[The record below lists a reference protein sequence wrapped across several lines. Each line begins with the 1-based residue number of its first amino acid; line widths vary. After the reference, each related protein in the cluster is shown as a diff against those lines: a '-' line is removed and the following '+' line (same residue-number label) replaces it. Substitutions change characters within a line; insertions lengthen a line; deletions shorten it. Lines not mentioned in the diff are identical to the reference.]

1 MIDAASPATVRGSD
15 EPVLVI
21 GAGPVGQTTALLLS
35 RWGVPVVVLDAH
47 PHRDPVGSKALVQQR
62 DVLDIWCA
70 AGVGAQV
77 ADEGLTW
84 KRGRTLYR
92 DQELFLTEWVDRGA
106 SPLPAFVN
114 ISQARTEEL
123 MDVAMEATP
132 LIEMRWDH
140 EVVGLEQDGTG
151 VTLTCLTAG
160 GEVQVRGTHVVA
172 CAGARG
178 ELLRRL
184 LGVTFDGESFADPF
198 LICDIRTDLGEWSH
212 ERRFYFDPE
221 WNPGRQ
227 VLVHPCP
234 GSIYRIDWQVAPG
247 YDLEAEVSSG
257 ALDERIR
264 KIIGDADYEIIWKS
278 VYRFHARA
286 ASRMRVGRVLLA
298 GDLAH
303 IVSPFGARGLNSGV
317 QDADNA
323 AWKIAYARL
332 GLGDEDALLE
342 SYHAER
348 HAAAHEN
355 IEVSSRTMD
364 FLVPQDDAAWEHRL
378 QVLEQAV
385 SDPSV
390 HPLVDSGRLAEPYW
404 YPESPL
410 VTPDPTRSAP
420 VRPPKGEYPI
430 PAPGVIVPDF
440 PVTVPERP
448 GVARFRELA
457 REGLLAVVTTDDD
470 PCAGT
475 AAVTLAL
482 RDIPG
487 DVRVLAL
494 DSVDIDGTG
503 SAALGARPGEVWL
516 IRPDAHV
523 AAVVSSTEALAA
535 AVGRT
540 LGLHSGDRTLGL
552 TSQAAS

>member
-1 MIDAASPATVRGSD
+1 MTAATPAQLPGDD

-21 GAGPVGQTTALLLS
+21 GAGPVGQTAALLLA

-47 PHRDPVGSKALVQQR
+47 AQRDPVGSKALVQQR

-70 AGVGAQV
+70 AGVGSQV
-77 ADEGLTW
+77 AAEGLTW
-84 KRGRTLYR
+84 KRGRTFYR
-92 DQELFLTEWVDRGA
+92 DHELFLTEWVDRGA

-123 MDVAMEATP
+123 MDAAMQESP
-132 LIEMRWDH
+132 LIDMRWGH
-140 EVVGLEQDGTG
+140 EVTGLDQDDSG
-151 VTLTCLTAG
+151 VTVTCHTVD
-160 GEVQVRGTHVVA
+160 GETRVRGSHLVA

-178 ELLRRL
+178 DALRRL
-184 LGVTFDGESFADPF
+184 LGVDFEGQSFADPF
-198 LICDIRTDLGEWSH
+198 LICDIRTDLGDWSH

-234 GSIYRIDWQVAPG
+234 GSVYRIDWQVAPG
-247 YDLEAEVSSG
+247 YDLDAEVASG

-264 KIIGDADYEIIWKS
+264 KIIGDTDYEIVWKS

-332 GLGDEDALLE
+332 GWGDEDALLE
-342 SYHAER
+342 SYHTER
-348 HAAAHEN
+348 LAAAWEN
-355 IEVSSRTMD
+355 IDVSSSTMD
-364 FLVPQDDAAWEHRL
+364 FLVPQDEAAREHRRR
-378 QVLEQAV
+378 VLEQAV
-385 SDPSV
+385 TDPSV

-404 YPESPL
+404 YPASPL
-410 VTPDPTRSAP
+410 VTPDPTRATP
-420 VRPPKGEYPI
+420 VRPPKGQYPV
-430 PAPGVIVPDF
+430 PAPGAIVPDF
-440 PVTVPERP
+440 PVTVPGRP
-448 GVARFRELA
+448 EVTRFRQLA

-470 PCAGT
+470 SPVGTDSVTIAMAG
-475 AAVTLAL
+475 L
-482 RDIPG
+482 RADIG
-487 DVRVLAL
+487 LLVL
-494 DSVDIDGTG
+494 DSVDPHGIGR
-503 SAALGARPGEVWL
+503 SALGARPGEVWL
-516 IRPDAHV
+516 VRPDAHV
-523 AAVVSSTEALAA
+523 AAVLTSTEALVA
-535 AVGRT
+535 AVERT
-540 LGLHSGDRTLGL
+540 LGLLTGDQSLGL
-552 TSQAAS
+552 TRQAAS

>member
-1 MIDAASPATVRGSD
+1 
-15 EPVLVI
+15 
-21 GAGPVGQTTALLLS
+21 
-35 RWGVPVVVLDAH
+35 
-47 PHRDPVGSKALVQQR
+47 
-62 DVLDIWCA
+62 
-70 AGVGAQV
+70 
-77 ADEGLTW
+77 
-84 KRGRTLYR
+84 
-92 DQELFLTEWVDRGA
+92 
-106 SPLPAFVN
+106 
-114 ISQARTEEL
+114 
-123 MDVAMEATP
+123 
-132 LIEMRWDH
+132 
-140 EVVGLEQDGTG
+140 
-151 VTLTCLTAG
+151 
-160 GEVQVRGTHVVA
+160 
-172 CAGARG
+172 
-178 ELLRRL
+178 
-184 LGVTFDGESFADPF
+184 
-198 LICDIRTDLGEWSH
+198 
-212 ERRFYFDPE
+212 
-221 WNPGRQ
+221 
-227 VLVHPCP
+227 
-234 GSIYRIDWQVAPG
+234 
-247 YDLEAEVSSG
+247 
-257 ALDERIR
+257 
-264 KIIGDADYEIIWKS
+264 
-278 VYRFHARA
+278 
-286 ASRMRVGRVLLA
+286 
-298 GDLAH
+298 
-303 IVSPFGARGLNSGV
+303 
-317 QDADNA
+317 
-323 AWKIAYARL
+323 
-332 GLGDEDALLE
+332 
-342 SYHAER
+342 
-348 HAAAHEN
+348 
-355 IEVSSRTMD
+355 MD